1 MPFVIAPTDVG
12 VLVLGASLLLLAG
25 GWAWWL
31 RRQKR
36 AASPESTA
44 VSPAP
49 AVDPSALSAE
59 QAAQLQP
66 FEQAVGDQ
74 PQDPIAWYNRATTL
88 DHLGQ
93 AQAALAS
100 YDRALELKPDFPEA
114 WNNRGSLLDDLGRHQ
129 EALASYERA
138 LRLKP
143 DFFEALPDPPRC

>member
-1 MPFVIAPTDVG
+1 MPFAIAPTDLG
-12 VLVLGASLLLLAG
+12 VLVLGVGLLLLAG

-36 AASPESTA
+36 AASPESTT
-44 VSPAP
+44 VSPVP

-59 QAAQLQP
+59 QAAQLEP

-100 YDRALELKPDFPEA
+100 YDRALEL
-114 WNNRGSLLDDLGRHQ
+114 RRSGSARRAKGSGSALGIPWD
-129 EALASYERA
+129 A
-138 LRLKP
+138 LRNRCRP
-143 DFFEALPDPPRC
+143 TPRR